1 LLPGGKDGS
10 DLYPDLKRLL
20 LEEIPIIS
28 QIVLTGTIN
37 YGKNLKTIVSKIIAQ
52 ICAKIGGV
60 PWVVDGMPLFDKPT
74 MIVGMKTY
82 HEYKHQQQSVFG
94 LVATYNKTATKYWST
109 TRH

>member
-37 YGKNLKTIVSKIIAQ
+37 YGKNLKTIVSKIIA
-52 ICAKIGGV
+52 
-60 PWVVDGMPLFDKPT
+60 
-74 MIVGMKTY
+74 
-82 HEYKHQQQSVFG
+82 
-94 LVATYNKTATKYWST
+94 
-109 TRH
+109 